1 MYVYS
6 EMLALFAGQP
16 YSTARLADLGAHLT
30 NTCCQSDSGLREEDL
45 VRLLS
50 ELPAVRWVPEPH
62 YDEWSQ
68 RPSSPTS
75 T

>member
-16 YSTARLADLGAHLT
+16 YSAAVLTDLEAHLT
-30 NTCCQSDSGLREEDL
+30 NTCCQSDSGLQEEEL

-50 ELPAVRWVPEPH
+50 EVPQVR
-62 YDEWSQ
+62 
-68 RPSSPTS
+68 
-75 T
+75 